1 MNDMS
6 VKQLVYVNEF
16 NSNYVAIKRRLE
28 IASRESS
35 GPGCAICVLEM
46 CVKDM
51 RRLSFQFIGIGVG
64 VSTDGKD
71 VLLAAVVTCESA
83 VVDTLWASKKEKTNI
98 LTLLARSIDAMLAD
112 PSYGK

>member
-64 VSTDGKD
+64 VSTDGK
-71 VLLAAVVTCESA
+71 SA